1 MPHSQPPAFTAIL
14 FGLSGCLVDFGA
26 RTLPLAL
33 SRLLPDLSTTQLAES
48 AALPPR
54 AALDHALGRSASEEM
69 FQAFQQQLLDAA
81 GEHAEAVT
89 DLEELANLMGGA
101 QVPCAWLDELP
112 TPASWR
118 LATPLPAWLG
128 GSEINGARPWPAP
141 DSCWQALA
149 GLGVAR
155 LEGCILISANPRLLQ
170 AGLNAGLWT
179 IGLAASGPLCGLA
192 PADWHALEGSERD
205 RLRAAAT
212 LELYRLGAH
221 SVIDH
226 LGELAP
232 CLADL
237 SHRREK
243 GEKP

>member
-1 MPHSQPPAFTAIL
+1 MPQTRPPAFTALL
-14 FGLSGCLVDFGA
+14 FGLPGCLVDFGA

-33 SRLLPDLSTTQLAES
+33 GRLLPELPQQRLAEVS
-48 AALPPR
+48 TLPPR
-54 AALDHALGRSASEEM
+54 AALDQALGTTASDT
-69 FQAFQQQLLDAA
+69 QYDAFRLQLLDAA
-81 GEHAEAVT
+81 SEQAEAVAGLERLAEVT
-89 DLEELANLMGGA
+89 DGGHL
-101 QVPCAWLDELP
+101 PCAWLDELP
-112 TPASWR
+112 AEVSQR

-128 GSEINGARPWPAP
+128 GTDSTGARPWPAP
-141 DSCWQALA
+141 DGCWQALA
-149 GLGVAR
+149 QLGVAR
-155 LEGCILISANPRLLQ
+155 LEGAVLISANPRLLH

-179 IGLAASGPLCGLA
+179 VGLATSGPLCGLA
-192 PADWHALEGSERD
+192 PADWQALAGVERD

-221 SVIDH
+221 SVVDH

-237 SHRREK
+237 ASRRDK

>member
-1 MPHSQPPAFTAIL
+1 MPQSQPPAFTALL

-33 SRLLPDLSTTQLAES
+33 NRLLPDCPAPRLAE
-48 AALPPR
+48 AVALAPR
-54 AALDHALGRSASEEM
+54 AALDHALGMPASTTQL
-69 FQAFQQQLLDAA
+69 QAFQQQLLDAA
-81 GEHAEAVT
+81 GEHAEAVA
-89 DLEELANLMGGA
+89 DLDRLASLVDA
-101 QVPCAWLDELP
+101 ATVPCAWLDELP
-112 TPASWR
+112 APASWR
-118 LATPLPAWLG
+118 LATSLPAWLR
-128 GSEINGARPWPAP
+128 GSDINGARPWPAP

-149 GLGVAR
+149 GLGVSH
-155 LEGCILISANPRLLQ
+155 LEGCVLISASPRLLQ

-179 IGLAASGPLCGLA
+179 IGLAASGPLCGQA
-192 PADWHALEGSERD
+192 PADWQALGSAERD

-237 SHRREK
+237 ASRRDK

>member
-1 MPHSQPPAFTAIL
+1 MPQSQPPAFTAIL

-33 SRLLPDLSTTQLAES
+33 SRLLPDCPTPRLAEA

-54 AALDHALGRSASEEM
+54 EALEHALGSPASDEQ

-81 GEHAEAVT
+81 GEHAEAVA
-89 DLEELANLMGGA
+89 DLDRLAGLVEGTR
-101 QVPCAWLDELP
+101 VPCAWLDELP
-112 TPASWR
+112 AATSWR
-118 LATPLPAWLG
+118 LATSLPTWLRA
-128 GSEINGARPWPAP
+128 SQNNGARPWPAP

-149 GLGVAR
+149 GLGVSQLR
-155 LEGCILISANPRLLQ
+155 GCVLISASPRLLQ

-179 IGLAASGPLCGLA
+179 VGLAASGPLCGLA
-192 PADWHALEGSERD
+192 PADWVALGSVERD

-237 SHRREK
+237 AHRRDK

>member
-1 MPHSQPPAFTAIL
+1 MPQSQPPAFTALL

-33 SRLLPDLSTTQLAES
+33 NRLLPDCPATRLAE
-48 AALPPR
+48 AATLPPR
-54 AALDHALGRSASEEM
+54 AALDHALDAPASDEQ
-69 FQAFQQQLLDAA
+69 FQGLQQQLLEAA
-81 GEHAEAVT
+81 GEHAEIVPGLDT
-89 DLEELANLMGGA
+89 LASLVHGS

-112 TPASWR
+112 AAASWR
-118 LATPLPAWLG
+118 LAAPLPAWLG
-128 GSEINGARPWPAP
+128 GGETNGARPWPAP

-149 GLGVAR
+149 GLGVTR
-155 LEGCILISANPRLLQ
+155 LAGCVLISADPRLLK

-179 IGLAASGPLCGLA
+179 VGLAASGPLCGLA
-192 PADWHALEGSERD
+192 PADWRALGSGERE

-212 LELYRLGAH
+212 LQLYRLGAH

-237 SHRREK
+237 AYRRDK

>member
-1 MPHSQPPAFTAIL
+1 MPHSQPPAFTALL

-33 SRLLPDLSTTQLAES
+33 GRLLPDCPPTRLEE
-48 AALPPR
+48 AATLPPR
-54 AALDHALGRSASEEM
+54 SALEHALGAPASEELV
-69 FQAFQQQLLDAA
+69 QAFQQQLLDAA
-81 GEHAEAVT
+81 GEHTETVT
-89 DLEELANLMGGA
+89 DLDDLAALLGGH
-101 QVPCAWLDELP
+101 QIPCAWLDELP
-112 TPASWR
+112 APASWC

-128 GSEINGARPWPAP
+128 GSEINAARPWPAP

-149 GLGVAR
+149 GLGVSR
-155 LEGCILISANPRLLQ
+155 LAGCVLISANPRLLQ

-192 PADWHALEGSERD
+192 PDDWRALDSRERD

-237 SHRREK
+237 AYRRDK